1 MFTGQWRLE
10 GHQHRQRRDREMGG
24 KWETVYHRNPGKKGL
39 EKQAV
44 VMGPASPRLIMS
56 TNVATRRTL
65 LTGMASVK

>member
-1 MFTGQWRLE
+1 
-10 GHQHRQRRDREMGG
+10 MGG
-24 KWETVYHRNPGKKGL
+24 KWETVYYRNPGKKGL

-65 LTGMASVK
+65 LTGVASVK